1 MIEETPREEAPRRG
15 RRKKRIEP
23 DSVPGYHDYRRE
35 MPRSPKNPE
44 KPLKVEVVDDD
55 PDICKVLRIF
65 FWTRG
70 LEVVEA
76 PNGTEGVAAAKKE
89 QPDVVLLD
97 IMMPDID
104 GFEVYHRLK
113 LDPETQDIP
122 VIFVSAKADARHIQE
137 GLSLGAEGYVTKP
150 FDPADLLDRIIEVA
164 RASAGAGPGGPRA

>member
-1 MIEETPREEAPRRG
+1 MTEETAEKEAPRRG
-15 RRKKRIEP
+15 RRKKKLET

-35 MPRSPKNPE
+35 MPRSPRDPE

-76 PNGTEGVAAAKKE
+76 PNGTEGVAAAKNEK
-89 QPDVVLLD
+89 PDVVLLD

-104 GFEVYHRLK
+104 GFEAYRRLK
-113 LDPETQDIP
+113 LDPETAEIP
-122 VIFVSAKADARHIQE
+122 VIFVSAKNDAASIEE
-137 GLSLGAEGYVTKP
+137 GLSMGAEGYVTKP
-150 FDPADLLDRIIEVA
+150 FDPASLLDRIIEVTGKA
-164 RASAGAGPGGPRA
+164 CGG